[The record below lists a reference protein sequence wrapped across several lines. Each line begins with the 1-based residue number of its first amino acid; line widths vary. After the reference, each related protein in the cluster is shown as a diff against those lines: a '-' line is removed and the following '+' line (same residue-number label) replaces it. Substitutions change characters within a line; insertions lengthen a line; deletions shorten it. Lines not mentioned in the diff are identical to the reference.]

1 MTQPS
6 PTTLRRKRN
15 SLLRTNTDKLSLR
28 SFLPYRLNVVAQ
40 AVSGGLSVAY
50 ADTYGISPP
59 EWRVLATLG
68 ECPQMT
74 ARDVSGH
81 SGMHKTQVSRAVLSL
96 EKRHLLARSPSAA
109 DRREEIL
116 SLSIAGRRMYETLAP
131 MALRYERGL
140 LEGLSPRER
149 ATLDRLIR
157 HLITRASTPWLPA
170 APDLPSGRATNR
182 RPSLE
187 KSVD

>member
-1 MTQPS
+1 MKQPS
-6 PTTLRRKRN
+6 PTSLGRKRN
-15 SLLRTNTDKLSLR
+15 TLLRTNTDKLSLR

-40 AVSGGLSVAY
+40 AVSGGLSAAY

-68 ECPQMT
+68 EYPQMT

-96 EKRHLLARSPSAA
+96 EKRRLLARFPSTA

-116 SLSIAGRRMYETLAP
+116 SLSAAGRRIYETLAP

-140 LEGLSPRER
+140 LQGLSPRER

-157 HLITRASTPWLPA
+157 HLMTRASTPWLPA
-170 APDLPSGRATNR
+170 ADQPSQRASNDR
-182 RPSLE
+182 HPLE
-187 KSVD
+187 KTVD